1 MKTQI
6 QCIHFIADEQ
16 LKNLILEK
24 VYSLQKIYKRIESCI
39 ITLRLDKNNKNK
51 NKVVEI
57 NMNIPGTRLFVIDQA
72 EKFEVAASLAIDE
85 MKRQLLKKKEELRQQ
100 LQKNK
105 VLLQEKEKLFL

>member
-1 MKTQI
+1 MKTHI
-6 QCIHFIADEQ
+6 QSIHFIADEQ

-24 VYSLQKIYKRIESCI
+24 VYNLEKVYKRIESCT

-57 NMNIPGTRLFVIDQA
+57 NMNIPGSRLFVVDQS
-72 EKFEVAASLAIDE
+72 EKFEVAATLAIDE
-85 MKRQLLKKKEELRQQ
+85 MRRQLLKRKEELRQQ

-105 VLLQEKEKLFL
+105 TILQEEEKLYM